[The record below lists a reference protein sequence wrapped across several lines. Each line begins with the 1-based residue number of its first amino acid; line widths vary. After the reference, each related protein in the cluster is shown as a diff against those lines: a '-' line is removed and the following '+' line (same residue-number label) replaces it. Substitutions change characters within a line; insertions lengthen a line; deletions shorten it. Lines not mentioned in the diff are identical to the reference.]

1 MDFVSGYRGQKWAEF
16 YFKLWDTKCHI
27 VRRVTTIRILDR
39 ARLSYSNT
47 FDIDWS
53 KLTYPKP
60 QTSQRRHLLLPEKY
74 SQDFGE
80 EEEAHNCVYIP
91 LIRLKRQHFLDVDC
105 LDSEGKAIHLA
116 RKKVNEAISAHIFV
130 GAALAMSLSVSKFNL
145 AHQTELYNR
154 VLSHIRGT
162 RADTISQDENSMS
175 QENFAS
181 YLSSFG
187 FGIDINR
194 LTALAREMNDS
205 YIQTVLVHPPVT
217 DISIIK
223 IRFTTNSDIFR
234 FPKLKSQEPYSRVPR
249 PVEFQPELNPN
260 QITSAKELA
269 DNGTNEQVT
278 DTPSSNH
285 NLPKNTVLQKFES
298 FLRALGIMAHH
309 LYITE
314 PAIGLGYAPLHT
326 RVIVPKGMLL
336 EDVTVER
343 PEETGM
349 YKSFQSDS
357 LKIRTHHERCAIM
370 DSGISAGI
378 YCINIKVNPK
388 RGSLIWPLMGIS
400 FTLLALTILALM
412 LGPDRLVR
420 HDAALAGAL
429 FIFPSLAL
437 IFLSRE
443 NEHEV
448 LGKTTL
454 PLHVLGALSALS
466 GGVSGAFIAS
476 LPSTIRQNVNNLHVS
491 ITFWA
496 LLGSSLLTLA
506 AFLLSSFQFCR
517 IGRMRSIVKRS
528 RQEEMYDEQQRVLS
542 IKYFWFRLGIII
554 LALFSAVVLGLGCH
568 ALWPYVK
575 SIWPIGI

>member
-1 MDFVSGYRGQKWAEF
+1 MDFASGYRGQNWAEF

-47 FDIDWS
+47 FDIDWG
-53 KLTYPKP
+53 KLTYPK
-60 QTSQRRHLLLPEKY
+60 QQASRRQHLVLPEKY
-74 SQDFGE
+74 SQDIRE
-80 EEEAHNCVYIP
+80 EEEARNCVYIP

-130 GAALAMSLSVSKFNL
+130 GAALATSLSMSKFNL
-145 AHQTELYNR
+145 AHQTELYDR

-162 RADTISQDENSMS
+162 RADIISHDEGSVP

-187 FGIDINR
+187 FGVDISR
-194 LTALAREMNDS
+194 LTSLAREMNDS

-234 FPKLKSQEPYSRVPR
+234 FPKAKSQETYIRSSQ
-249 PVEFQPELNPN
+249 PVELRPELNPN
-260 QITSAKELA
+260 QITTAKELA
-269 DNGTNEQVT
+269 GSDINEQVVGIY
-278 DTPSSNH
+278 SGKY

-298 FLRALGIMAHH
+298 LLRALGIMAHH
-309 LYITE
+309 LYISE

-326 RVIVPKGMLL
+326 RVIAPKGMLL

-349 YKSFQSDS
+349 YKSFQSDF
-357 LKIRTHHERCAIM
+357 LKIRIHHERCAIM
-370 DSGISAGI
+370 DSGADTGI

-466 GGVSGAFIAS
+466 GGVSGALVSS
-476 LPSTIRQNVNNLHVS
+476 LPSTIKPNVNNFHVS
-491 ITFWA
+491 ITFWV
-496 LLGSSLLTLA
+496 LLGSSLLAFA

-528 RQEEMYDEQQRVLS
+528 RQEETHEEQQRVLN
-542 IKYFWFRLGIII
+542 IKYLWFRLEIVII
-554 LALFSAVVLGLGCH
+554 ALFSVAVLGIVCRSS
-568 ALWPYVK
+568 WPYVK
-575 SIWPIGI
+575 SLWLIGM